1 MLFSGTVLDNI
12 LFGLDLDDKEE
23 EEIRDMVEDAID
35 QASAQFIR
43 DTDKFP
49 EGYHTVVGERGIKLS
64 GGQK

>member
-12 LFGLDLDDKEE
+12 LFGLDLDDKKE
-23 EEIRDMVEDAID
+23 EEIRDMVEDAIE

-43 DTDKFP
+43 DEDKFP
-49 EGYHTVVGERGIKLS
+49 DGYHTVVGERGIKLS